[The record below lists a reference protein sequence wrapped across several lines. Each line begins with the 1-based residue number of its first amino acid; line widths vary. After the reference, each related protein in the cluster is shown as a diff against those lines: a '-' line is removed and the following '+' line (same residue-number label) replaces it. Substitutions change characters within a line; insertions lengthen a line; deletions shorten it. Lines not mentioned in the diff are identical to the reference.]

1 MISTKIIV
9 SNSFDVP
16 SNWIFEQYCSLPE
29 KLEGQ
34 DVKIKSMFNTRDS
47 VPSMVIFCR
56 GDGDYYFKDFS
67 TDKGGTGVRLV
78 MELFNLSL
86 GDAVNKI
93 VNDYTNYLKRTG
105 GFSAPKTI
113 VPKVNYKLETY
124 DTRKWNKNDADY
136 WTKYGIDSEIL
147 KEYRVEPLS
156 AFTFSKIESG
166 VYSFFTSEKPYVYGF
181 FREDGTLYKI
191 YQPFNKDKKFMKLKD
206 YVQGIDQLKFNKS
219 LLVVTSSLKD
229 GMSLVKLG
237 YPIEFIAPDSE
248 GSVLREEL
256 VRSLKAKYKKI
267 ICIFDNDTA
276 GITAMK
282 RYETLF
288 SIPYVILP
296 LEKDISDSIK
306 KHGQQKTKEV
316 LTPLINQALKK

>member
-16 SNWIFEQYCSLPE
+16 SSWIFEQYCSLSE
-29 KLEGQ
+29 KLAGQ

-93 VNDYTNYLKRTG
+93 VVDYTNYLKRTG
-105 GFSAPKTI
+105 GFSTPKTI

-136 WTKYGIDSEIL
+136 WTKYGIDSELL
-147 KEYRVEPLS
+147 KEYRVDPLS
-156 AFTFSKIESG
+156 AFTFSKVDGG

-229 GMSLVKLG
+229 GMSLLKLG

-256 VRSLKAKYKKI
+256 VRSLKTKYKKI
-267 ICIFDNDTA
+267 ICIFDNDIA

-282 RYETLF
+282 RYEDLF
-288 SIPYVILP
+288 EIPYVILP

>member
-16 SNWIFEQYCSLPE
+16 SSWIFEQYCSLSE
-29 KLEGQ
+29 KLAGQ

-93 VNDYTNYLKRTG
+93 VVDYTNYLKRTG
-105 GFSAPKTI
+105 GFSTPKTI

-136 WTKYGIDSEIL
+136 WTKYGIDSELL

-156 AFTFSKIESG
+156 AFTFSKVDGG

-229 GMSLVKLG
+229 GMSLLKLG

-256 VRSLKAKYKKI
+256 VRSLKTKYKKI
-267 ICIFDNDTA
+267 ICIFDNDIA

-282 RYETLF
+282 RYEDLF
-288 SIPYVILP
+288 EIPYVILP

>member
-16 SNWIFEQYCSLPE
+16 SSWIFEQYCSLSE
-29 KLEGQ
+29 KLAGQ

-93 VNDYTNYLKRTG
+93 VVDYTNYLKRTG
-105 GFSAPKTI
+105 GFSTPKTI

-147 KEYRVEPLS
+147 KEYRVDPLS
-156 AFTFSKIESG
+156 AFTFSKVDGG

-229 GMSLVKLG
+229 GMSLLKLG

-256 VRSLKAKYKKI
+256 VRSLKTKYKKI
-267 ICIFDNDTA
+267 ICIFDNDIA

-282 RYETLF
+282 RYEDLF
-288 SIPYVILP
+288 EIPYVILP

>member
-9 SNSFDVP
+9 SSTYDVP

-29 KLEGQ
+29 TLVGQ
-34 DVKIKSMFNTRDS
+34 DVKIKSIFNARDS

-56 GDGDYYFKDFS
+56 ENGDYYFKDFS
-67 TDKGGTGVRLV
+67 TDKGGTGITLV
-78 MELFNLSL
+78 MEMFNLSL

-93 VNDYTNYLKRTG
+93 VSDYTNYLKRTG
-105 GFSAPKTI
+105 ESAKTKVI

-124 DTRKWNKNDADY
+124 NTRKWNKNDADY
-136 WTKYGIDSEIL
+136 WTSYGIDSDIL
-147 KEYRVEPLS
+147 GKYNIEPLCS
-156 AFTFSKIESG
+156 FTFSKVENG

-191 YQPFNKDKKFMKLKD
+191 YQPYNKDKKFMKLKD
-206 YVQGIDQLKFNKS
+206 YVQGMEQLEFKQP
-219 LLVVTSSLKD
+219 LLVIVSSLKD

-248 GSVLREEL
+248 GSMLREEI
-256 VRSLKAKYKKI
+256 VRNLKANYKKI
-267 ICIFDNDTA
+267 VCIFDNDVA
-276 GITAMK
+276 GMTAME
-282 RYETLF
+282 RYKEAFKL
-288 SIPYVILP
+288 PYVVLP

-306 KHGQQKTKEV
+306 KHGQLKVKQT
-316 LTPLINQALKK
+316 LTPLINQALKT

>member
-16 SNWIFEQYCSLPE
+16 SSWIFEQYCSLSE
-29 KLEGQ
+29 KLAGQ

-93 VNDYTNYLKRTG
+93 VVDYTNYLKRTG
-105 GFSAPKTI
+105 GFSTPKTI

-156 AFTFSKIESG
+156 AFTFSKVDGG

-229 GMSLVKLG
+229 GMSLLKLG

-256 VRSLKAKYKKI
+256 VRSLKTKYKKI
-267 ICIFDNDTA
+267 ICIFDNDIA

-282 RYETLF
+282 RYEDLF
-288 SIPYVILP
+288 EIPYVILP